1 MLKKFMSLIPL
12 KSKIM
17 YIIIVLCAL
26 VSSVVNA
33 KLLEL
38 LTLISKETF
47 KDIIIYT
54 TIVISLDFVIN
65 ILIKISELLT
75 YNSLYMKLYVSIMS
89 MKYKN
94 FIDLSSGEYINSLQ
108 STENIST
115 NFRYIFMIIKSIATL
130 ISSSI
135 MISKYNVKLLIL
147 IILFI
152 ILSSAS
158 LLLFSNKINKLHKL
172 IFEKR
177 NIKFSFI
184 DDSINGFELIKSDSL
199 ESKMIN
205 DMNNIMIDE
214 YRIRKNSRTLS
225 TIMDSSIGLMYEL
238 FNFILI
244 AISLSLNNINIVA
257 IILLFE
263 RVYGP
268 IYGIIT
274 NMDSINKISVEI
286 QKYMSFIEFEKEEL
300 NEKNMNDVSFESL
313 NIEDLSFSYNG
324 DLNILN
330 NISLNIEKGQHIG
343 FVGASG
349 CGKSTLFKL
358 LCRLYDNYS
367 GNIIINNNINIKNI
381 SKAIMRNK
389 LSYVSQNSF
398 ILNDT
403 ILNNIRFGNNK
414 SKDDIIDICKKLN
427 LHDFIMST
435 ENGYDT
441 IVGHNGIKLS
451 GGQKQR
457 ISIARALL
465 SDKEILLLDEAT
477 SALDNI
483 TEKAIQDVID
493 KTNKTVISIAHRL
506 STLENYDK
514 IFVFSKDGIVE
525 SGTHNELLSN
535 KNLYYKLYNKG
546 IS

>member
-1 MLKKFMSLIPL
+1 MLKKFILLIPM

-26 VSSVVNA
+26 VSSVINA

-47 KDIIIYT
+47 KDIILYT
-54 TIVISLDFVIN
+54 TLVISLDFIIN
-65 ILIKISELLT
+65 ILIKISELIT
-75 YNSLYMKLYVSIMS
+75 YNSLYMKLYISIMN

-115 NFRYIFMIIKSIATL
+115 NFIYIFMIIKSIATL

-135 MISKYNVKLLIL
+135 MISKYNSKLLIC
-147 IILFI
+147 ILVFI
-152 ILSSAS
+152 LLSSLS
-158 LLLFSNKINKLHKL
+158 LYLFSNKINKLHKL

-199 ESKMIN
+199 ESKMIDN
-205 DMNNIMIDE
+205 MDKILNDE
-214 YRIRKNSRTLS
+214 YIIRKNSRTLS

-268 IYGIIT
+268 IYNIII
-274 NMDSINKISVEI
+274 NLDSINKISVEI
-286 QKYMSFIEFEKEEL
+286 QKYISFIEFEKEEL
-300 NEKNMNDVSFESL
+300 NDKHINDVSFESL
-313 NIEDLSFSYNG
+313 NIKDLSFSYNG
-324 DLNILN
+324 DLNVLN

-358 LCRLYDNYS
+358 ICGLYDNYN
-367 GNIIINNNINIKNI
+367 GTIFINNIDIKNM
-381 SKAIMRNK
+381 SKTDLRNK
-389 LSYVSQNSF
+389 ISYVSQNCP

-403 ILNNIRFGNNK
+403 ILKNIQLGND
-414 SKDDIIDICKKLN
+414 KDRNDIIDICKKLN

-483 TEKAIQDVID
+483 TEKLIQNVID

-514 IFVFSKDGIVE
+514 ILVFSKDGIVE
-525 SGTHNELLSN
+525 SGTHIELLSN

-546 IS
+546 I